1 MNDVLNQ
8 ATKKIANVIQKSI
21 SRTKGNSKG
30 IFSSDDLDNLI
41 KEWREEYQVY
51 KDLNIF
57 Y

>member
-41 KEWREEYQVY
+41 KEWIEKYQVY
-51 KDLNIF
+51 KELYIF
-57 Y
+57 C